1 MLIFMM
7 TEGMLADLGC
17 ESVTAAATVEKALGL
32 IDEQVFDACILDMNL
47 SGNDTHAV
55 ADALAARG
63 VPFVF
68 ATGYSSRELRGQDRD
83 RPLLRKPFLDKQ
95 LAAIMARLLPR

>member
-1 MLIFMM
+1 MM

-17 ESVTAAATVEKALGL
+17 ESVIAAATVEKALAL
-32 IDEQVFDACILDMNL
+32 IDAQTFDAAILDMNL
-47 SGNDTHAV
+47 GGNESHAV

-68 ATGYSSRELRGQDRD
+68 ATGYSTHELRAQDHD
-83 RPLLRKPFLDKQ
+83 RPLLRKPFLDQQ
-95 LAAIMARLLPR
+95 LAAIMKRLLPR